1 MKSIILIVK
10 IIGDRLKPLDQH
22 SQISLDGH
30 LATIDVCYP
39 KHKKW
44 KGLVMASSVV
54 VVKNKS
60 PIAPQDLDA
69 VTPFLRAVVSGS
81 VCASWCAG
89 VLMGLA
95 WKLLRPIVFTLV
107 TAGGF
112 VFGIVLWAAAVVG
125 VLAFV
130 GWIARD
136 K

>member
-1 MKSIILIVK
+1 MV
-10 IIGDRLKPLDQH
+10 
-22 SQISLDGH
+22 
-30 LATIDVCYP
+30 
-39 KHKKW
+39 
-44 KGLVMASSVV
+44 SSVV

-60 PIAPQDLDA
+60 PIAPQHLDP
-69 VTPFLRAVVSGS
+69 VTPFLRATISGS
-81 VCASWCAG
+81 VAASWCAG

>member
-1 MKSIILIVK
+1 M
-10 IIGDRLKPLDQH
+10 
-22 SQISLDGH
+22 
-30 LATIDVCYP
+30 
-39 KHKKW
+39 

-54 VVKNKS
+54 VKKS
-60 PIAPQDLDA
+60 AAATSPQDLDA
-69 VTPFLRAVVSGS
+69 VTPFLRATVSGS

-95 WKLLRPIVFTLV
+95 YRLLRPFIVALV

-112 VFGIVLWAAAVVG
+112 VFGVCLWGCAVCG

-130 GWIARD
+130 GWITKD